1 MSVELKISKNMF
13 EMNNISKYKVELMGV
28 SAILIFAG
36 HCANVNILSGGG
48 ILKKYLKY
56 YQF

>member
-36 HCANVNILSGGG
+36 HCANVNILSGGY
-48 ILKKYLKY
+48 IKKNI
-56 YQF
+56 

>member
-1 MSVELKISKNMF
+1 MF

-48 ILKKYLKY
+48 YIKKNIRNGCCIFSEKKY
-56 YQF
+56 

>member
-28 SAILIFAG
+28 SAILI
-36 HCANVNILSGGG
+36 L
-48 ILKKYLKY
+48 
-56 YQF
+56 